1 MAKFSPSMTE
11 RGDWF
16 EKGIRAELKCTY
28 IDPEDHIEKGVMFK
42 VDGRSYV
49 TWAQKHMLNE
59 ENKTLLVTAV
69 GRYEDGSYLIY
80 LPVDTLST
88 GRGLKVPQDAPEL
101 VIHDPQQ

>member
-42 VDGRSYV
+42 VGGRSYV

-69 GRYEDGSYLIY
+69 GRYEDSSYLIY
-80 LPVDTLST
+80 LPVKES
-88 GRGLKVPQDAPEL
+88 
-101 VIHDPQQ
+101 